1 MEILHARTDDD
12 RETPL
17 LVHPRREF
25 TVQIDSALRRSQ
37 P

>member
-17 LVHPRREF
+17 SAHPQRES

>member
-12 RETPL
+12 GETPL
-17 LVHPRREF
+17 SVQPQREF